1 MELMRNPGMPG
12 SSYEETCGSPRGVS
26 RFPEAVAGSG
36 RVVHVDDFLQEVLG
50 PHLAGGENLVADT
63 EIIFKIILAS
73 LHTPM
78 SV

>member
-1 MELMRNPGMPG
+1 MDHHPVGF
-12 SSYEETCGSPRGVS
+12 S

-36 RVVHVDDFLQEVLG
+36 RVVHSDFLQEVLG